1 MRRGRRRAGPAA
13 AGLLVAAAALAPFPT
28 PASADYESAI
38 EAIERGDVREGAA
51 ALRAAAHE
59 GDARAQA
66 RLGTYYED
74 GGRTFKR
81 DFDRAFFW
89 YRKAAEGGHAE
100 GQFHLGRMHRA
111 GLGVERDEAMAAFW
125 YRAAARRGHPA
136 AQLFLGLMRESGRG
150 VERDEAVAWVWYSL
164 AAEQG
169 DEDARFRRDRLAAR
183 MSDEDAARGRRELP
197 RYRKEAAPVA
207 ASVQAQVPR
216 TPSIRGDPLVFRIQA
231 ALVDLG
237 YAPGSV
243 DGAAGE
249 ETREAVRAFEREHR
263 LGVQGLL
270 DERLLRRL
278 REALETGR
286 PSVSLVRSIQE
297 HLHRLGYPVGDIDGK
312 SGPRTAKA
320 VRTFQREAGVSADG
334 RLSPDLLRLLRTKRS
349 RPAGAAP
356 R

>member
-1 MRRGRRRAGPAA
+1 MRRDARRAGPAA
-13 AGLLVAAAALAPFPT
+13 AGLLLAAAALAPFPA
-28 PASADYESAI
+28 PASADYEAAI
-38 EAIERGDVREGAA
+38 AAIERGDVREGAA

-74 GGRTFKR
+74 GGRIFKR

-100 GQFHLGRMHRA
+100 AQFHLGRMHRA

-150 VERDEAVAWVWYSL
+150 VERDRAVAWVWYSL

-183 MSDEDAARGRRELP
+183 MSGEDAARGRRELP
-197 RYRKEAAPVA
+197 RYRKEAAPA
-207 ASVQAQVPR
+207 PASLQAQVSR
-216 TPSIRGDPLVFRIQA
+216 APSIQGDPLVFRIQA

-243 DGAAGE
+243 DGDAGE
-249 ETREAVRAFEREHR
+249 ETREAVRAFEREHGQSSR
-263 LGVQGLL
+263 GGSRGEL
-270 DERLLRRL
+270 DERLLQRL
-278 REALETGR
+278 REALETGK
-286 PSVSLVRSIQE
+286 PAATLVRSIQE
-297 HLHRLGYPVGDIDGK
+297 HLHRLGYPVGDVDGK
-312 SGPRTAKA
+312 PGPRTAGA
-320 VRTFQREAGVSADG
+320 VRAFQREAGVSADG

-349 RPAGAAP
+349 
-356 R
+356 